1 MQKKKLIVIIL
12 GICAIAVIGG
22 FSFNY
27 YRKETKFS
35 NYISTANKLIS
46 DGNYS
51 EATSMIN
58 EAKEIKDSTEV
69 KEAENLLKL
78 TEEQSKI
85 YDEGLNLAK
94 QEKYTEAIN
103 VLEKIDSNATQIKDK
118 ANKEIASLKNKLI
131 STYVDNATKFIDK
144 SDFTNANKEIDKI
157 ASINS
162 NDSNIQKLKDSI
174 DSKKKELV
182 ATYKSKATEA
192 IKNNNFNDANKSI
205 NKLQSIG
212 ANDEAIKSLKSK
224 LTDKEK
230 TQKYYNCRY
239 RGISD
244 TQKQSTMYFAAA
256 PSKPCITRYYN
267 PDLMT
272 EKIFIDFYH
281 ANIEPKL
288 YEGYSYV
295 LRSTKDNNYGL
306 LFVCEPN
313 ENYEFNMGK
322 IGPDGLLDI
331 YSDSAAYCG
340 IHGDKVVY
348 YSLQTQQP
356 IGPLLLR

>member
-1 MQKKKLIVIIL
+1 MQKKKLIGIIL
-12 GICAIAVIGG
+12 GICAIAIIGG

-35 NYISTANKLIS
+35 NYISTANKLIA

-51 EATSMIN
+51 EANSMIN
-58 EAKEIKDSTEV
+58 EAKEIKISDET
-69 KEAENLLKL
+69 KKAENSLKL
-78 TEEQSKI
+78 NEEQSKI
-85 YDEGLNLAK
+85 YTEGLDLAK
-94 QEKYTEAIN
+94 QDKYIAAIN
-103 VLEKIDSNATQIKDK
+103 VLGKIDSNATEIKDK
-118 ANKEIASLKNKLI
+118 ANKEIASLKDKVI
-131 STYVDNATKFIDK
+131 SIYVDNATKFINK

-182 ATYKSKATEA
+182 STYTTKATES
-192 IKNNNFNDANKSI
+192 IKNGNFNDANKSI
-205 NKLQSIG
+205 KQLQSIG
-212 ANDEAIKSLKSK
+212 ANDDAIKSLKSK
-224 LTDKEK
+224 LTNKEK
-230 TQKYYNCRY
+230 TQKYYNCKY

-244 TQKQSTMYFAAA
+244 TQKQSTIYFVAV
-256 PSKPCITRYYN
+256 PSKQCITRYYN

-288 YEGYSYV
+288 YDGYSYI
-295 LRSTKDNNYGL
+295 LRSTKDNNYGMI
-306 LFVCEPN
+306 FHGVPN
-313 ENYEFNMGK
+313 ENDEFNMGK
-322 IGPDGLLDI
+322 IGADGLLDI